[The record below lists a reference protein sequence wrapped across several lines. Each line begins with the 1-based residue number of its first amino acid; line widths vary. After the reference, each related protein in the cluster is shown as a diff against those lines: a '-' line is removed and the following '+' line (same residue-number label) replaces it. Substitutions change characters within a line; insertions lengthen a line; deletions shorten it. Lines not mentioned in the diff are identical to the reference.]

1 MKSSAELLVVRSID
15 RPIRLL
21 EGIADFN
28 EIESNEKLKSASK
41 TSFVPNLNS
50 QLVILTSL
58 WSLN

>member
-1 MKSSAELLVVRSID
+1 MKSSAELLVVRSIV

-50 QLVILTSL
+50 QLVILT
-58 WSLN
+58 